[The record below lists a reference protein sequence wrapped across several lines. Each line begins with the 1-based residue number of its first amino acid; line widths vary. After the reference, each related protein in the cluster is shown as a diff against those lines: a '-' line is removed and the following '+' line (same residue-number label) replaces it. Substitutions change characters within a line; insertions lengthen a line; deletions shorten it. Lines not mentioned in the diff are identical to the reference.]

1 MASILLN
8 RDEMEFYER
17 MEEMQFQVKSWAA
30 APSEAVH
37 AYVAEPLVGPG
48 LGQFWKDPGLVLLS

>member
-1 MASILLN
+1 
-8 RDEMEFYER
+8 MEFYER

-37 AYVAEPLVGPG
+37 AYVAEPVVGSG
-48 LGQFWKDPGLVLLS
+48 LRQLWKDPGLVL

>member
-37 AYVAEPLVGPG
+37 AYVAEPVVGPE
-48 LGQFWKDPGLVLLS
+48 LRQLWTNPGLVL